1 MSWQKPKSVVENK
14 PGTMKVKVYFL
25 LLVWNIKY
33 LSTQSIN
40 LKDWNEKEKENM
52 KKVVLLKL
60 MWIKRKQNNFLE
72 KYISTS

>member
-1 MSWQKPKSVVENK
+1 MSWQKSKSVFENK

-25 LLVWNIKY
+25 LLVWNMKY
-33 LSTQSIN
+33 LSSQSIN
-40 LKDWNEKEKENM
+40 LKDWNEKENM

-60 MWIKRKQNNFLE
+60 MWVKRKQNNFLE